1 MLKQDY
7 TILNKLIEKQWLKL
21 KEKNKMEQIKNEL
34 SMENTG
40 LVVNEDMTHEQR
52 VNLFNAVNN
61 AEGLSDQVGKDLY
74 LTGFIVQDVEKENE
88 QTGEIICSKLI
99 TVIDKD
105 GKAYATNSKPFLQS
119 LKQLKQVFNYDW
131 TKEPVCVTIIQKK
144 SNSSSN
150 KYLSMAVK

>member
-1 MLKQDY
+1 
-7 TILNKLIEKQWLKL
+7 
-21 KEKNKMEQIKNEL
+21 MEQIRNEVA
-34 SMENTG
+34 MIENTG
-40 LVVNEDMTHEQR
+40 LVVTEDMTHEQR

-88 QTGEIICSKLI
+88 QTGEIILSKLI

-131 TKEPVCVTIIQKK
+131 TKEPICVTIIQKK

>member
-1 MLKQDY
+1 
-7 TILNKLIEKQWLKL
+7 
-21 KEKNKMEQIKNEL
+21 MENLTNEVVA
-34 SMENTG
+34 MENTG
-40 LVVNEDMTHEQR
+40 LDVAADMTHEQR

-88 QTGEIICSKLI
+88 KTGEIIHSELI
-99 TVIDKD
+99 TVIDKY
-105 GKAYATNSKPFLQS
+105 GKAYATNSKPFFQS

-131 TKEPVCVTIIQKK
+131 NKQPVCVTIIQKK

-150 KYLSMAVK
+150 KYLSMVVK

>member
-1 MLKQDY
+1 
-7 TILNKLIEKQWLKL
+7 
-21 KEKNKMEQIKNEL
+21 MENMKNEVV

-40 LVVNEDMTHEQR
+40 LVVTEDMNHEQR

-61 AEGLSDQVGKDLY
+61 AEGLSDQVGKDLF
-74 LTGFIVQDVEKENE
+74 LTGYIVQDVEKENE

-144 SNSSSN
+144 SSTSSN

>member
-1 MLKQDY
+1 
-7 TILNKLIEKQWLKL
+7 
-21 KEKNKMEQIKNEL
+21 MENLTNEVMT
-34 SMENTG
+34 MENTG
-40 LVVNEDMTHEQR
+40 LVVTDDMSYEQR

-88 QTGEIICSKLI
+88 KTGEIICSKLI
-99 TVIDKD
+99 TVIDRE

-119 LKQLKQVFNYDW
+119 LRQLKQVFNYDW
-131 TKEPVCVTIIQKK
+131 TKQPVHVTIIQKK

>member
-1 MLKQDY
+1 
-7 TILNKLIEKQWLKL
+7 
-21 KEKNKMEQIKNEL
+21 MENEVVA
-34 SMENTG
+34 MENTG
-40 LVVNEDMTHEQR
+40 LVVTENMTHEQR

-61 AEGLSDQVGKDLY
+61 AEGLSDQVGKDLW
-74 LTGFIVQDVEKENE
+74 LTAYIVQDVEKENE

-144 SNSSSN
+144 SNSSAN

>member
-1 MLKQDY
+1 M
-7 TILNKLIEKQWLKL
+7 EK
-21 KEKNKMEQIKNEL
+21 IKNEL
-34 SMENTG
+34 SMMESNG
-40 LVVNEDMTHEQR
+40 LTVTKDMTHEQR

-88 QTGEIICSKLI
+88 QTGEIILSKLI

-131 TKEPVCVTIIQKK
+131 IKDPICVTIIQKK

>member
-1 MLKQDY
+1 
-7 TILNKLIEKQWLKL
+7 
-21 KEKNKMEQIKNEL
+21 MEQIKNEVL
-34 SMENTG
+34 AMENNG
-40 LVVNEDMTHEQR
+40 LVVTEDMTHEQR

-61 AEGLSDQVGKDLY
+61 AEGLSDQVGKDLW
-74 LTGFIVQDVEKENE
+74 LTGYIVQDVEKENE

-99 TVIDKD
+99 TVIDKE

-131 TKEPVCVTIIQKK
+131 AKEPVCVTIIQKK
-144 SNSSSN
+144 STSSSN

>member
-1 MLKQDY
+1 M
-7 TILNKLIEKQWLKL
+7 LKL
-21 KEKNKMEQIKNEL
+21 KGEKINMENLTNEVMT
-34 SMENTG
+34 MENTG
-40 LVVNEDMTHEQR
+40 LVVTDDMSHEQR

-61 AEGLSDQVGKDLY
+61 AEGLSDQVGKDLW
-74 LTGFIVQDVEKENE
+74 LTGYIVQDVEKENE
-88 QTGEIICSKLI
+88 KTGEIICSKLI
-99 TVIDKD
+99 TVIDKE

>member
-1 MLKQDY
+1 
-7 TILNKLIEKQWLKL
+7 
-21 KEKNKMEQIKNEL
+21 MEQIKNEVAM
-34 SMENTG
+34 MESNG
-40 LVVNEDMTHEQR
+40 LTVTEDMTYEQR

-99 TVIDKD
+99 TVIDKE

-119 LKQLKQVFNYDW
+119 LRQLKQVFNYDW
-131 TKEPVCVTIIQKK
+131 TKQPINVVIIQKK

>member
-1 MLKQDY
+1 
-7 TILNKLIEKQWLKL
+7 
-21 KEKNKMEQIKNEL
+21 MEQIKNEVL
-34 SMENTG
+34 AMENNG
-40 LVVNEDMTHEQR
+40 LVVTEDMTHEQR

-74 LTGFIVQDVEKENE
+74 LTGYIVQDVEKENE

-144 SNSSSN
+144 SSSSSN

>member
-1 MLKQDY
+1 
-7 TILNKLIEKQWLKL
+7 
-21 KEKNKMEQIKNEL
+21 MEQIKNEVL
-34 SMENTG
+34 AMENNG
-40 LVVNEDMTHEQR
+40 LVVTEDMTHEQR

-61 AEGLSDQVGKDLY
+61 AEGLSDQVGKDLW
-74 LTGFIVQDVEKENE
+74 LTGYIVQDVEKENE

-131 TKEPVCVTIIQKK
+131 TKDPVCVTIIQKK
-144 SNSSSN
+144 SSSSSN

>member
-1 MLKQDY
+1 M
-7 TILNKLIEKQWLKL
+7 
-21 KEKNKMEQIKNEL
+21 NEL
-34 SMENTG
+34 MTNESQG
-40 LVVNEDMTHEQR
+40 LVLGENASYEQR
-52 VNLFNAVNN
+52 VRLFNAINN

-74 LTGFIVQDVEKENE
+74 LSGYIVQDVEKEDE
-88 QTGEIICSKLI
+88 KTGEIVQSKLI

-131 TKEPVCVTIIQKK
+131 NESPILVTIIQKK

-150 KYLSMAVK
+150 KYLSLAVK

>member
-1 MLKQDY
+1 
-7 TILNKLIEKQWLKL
+7 
-21 KEKNKMEQIKNEL
+21 MEQIKNEL
-34 SMENTG
+34 TTMENNG
-40 LVVNEDMTHEQR
+40 LVVTEDMSHEQR
-52 VNLFNAVNN
+52 VKLFNAVNN
-61 AEGLSDQVGKDLY
+61 AEGLSDQVGKDLW

-131 TKEPVCVTIIQKK
+131 SKEPICVTIIQKK

>member
-1 MLKQDY
+1 
-7 TILNKLIEKQWLKL
+7 
-21 KEKNKMEQIKNEL
+21 MEQIKNEVL
-34 SMENTG
+34 AMENNG
-40 LVVNEDMTHEQR
+40 LVVTEDMTHEQR

-61 AEGLSDQVGKDLY
+61 AEGLSDQVGKDLW
-74 LTGFIVQDVEKENE
+74 LTGYIVQDVEKENE

-144 SNSSSN
+144 SSSSTN

>member
-1 MLKQDY
+1 
-7 TILNKLIEKQWLKL
+7 
-21 KEKNKMEQIKNEL
+21 MENLKNEVMA
-34 SMENTG
+34 MENTG
-40 LVVNEDMTHEQR
+40 LVVTDDMTHEQR

-74 LTGFIVQDVEKENE
+74 LTGYIVQDVEKENE
-88 QTGEIICSKLI
+88 KTGEIICSKLI

-105 GKAYATNSKPFLQS
+105 GKAYTTNSKPFLQS

-131 TKEPVCVTIIQKK
+131 AKEPVCVTITQKK

>member
-1 MLKQDY
+1 M
-7 TILNKLIEKQWLKL
+7 LKL
-21 KEKNKMEQIKNEL
+21 KGEKINMENLGNEVMT
-34 SMENTG
+34 MENTG
-40 LVVNEDMTHEQR
+40 LTVTEDMTHEQR

-88 QTGEIICSKLI
+88 KTGEIICSKLI
-99 TVIDKD
+99 TVIDKE

-144 SNSSSN
+144 SNSSTN

>member
-1 MLKQDY
+1 
-7 TILNKLIEKQWLKL
+7 
-21 KEKNKMEQIKNEL
+21 
-34 SMENTG
+34 MENLGNEVMTMENSG
-40 LVVNEDMTHEQR
+40 LVVMDDMSYEQR

-61 AEGLSDQVGKDLY
+61 AEGLSDQVGKDLF

-88 QTGEIICSKLI
+88 KTGEIICSKLI
-99 TVIDKD
+99 TVIDKE

-131 TKEPVCVTIIQKK
+131 TKQPIHVVIIQKK

>member
-1 MLKQDY
+1 M
-7 TILNKLIEKQWLKL
+7 IEFKRRKI
-21 KEKNKMEQIKNEL
+21 NMENLGNEVMA
-34 SMENTG
+34 MENTG
-40 LVVNEDMTHEQR
+40 LVVTEDMSHEQR

-61 AEGLSDQVGKDLY
+61 AEGLSDQVGKDLW
-74 LTGFIVQDVEKENE
+74 LTGYIVQDVEKENE
-88 QTGEIICSKLI
+88 KTGEIICSKLI

-144 SNSSSN
+144 SNSSTN

>member
-1 MLKQDY
+1 
-7 TILNKLIEKQWLKL
+7 
-21 KEKNKMEQIKNEL
+21 MEQIKNEVL
-34 SMENTG
+34 AMENNG
-40 LVVNEDMTHEQR
+40 LVVTDDMTHEQR

-61 AEGLSDQVGKDLY
+61 AEGLSDQVGKDLW
-74 LTGFIVQDVEKENE
+74 LTGYIVQDVEKENE

-131 TKEPVCVTIIQKK
+131 SKEPVCVTVIQKK
-144 SNSSSN
+144 SSSSSN

>member
-1 MLKQDY
+1 M
-7 TILNKLIEKQWLKL
+7 LKL
-21 KEKNKMEQIKNEL
+21 KGEKIN
-34 SMENTG
+34 MENLTNEVMTMENIG
-40 LVVNEDMTHEQR
+40 LVVTDDMTHEQR

-61 AEGLSDQVGKDLY
+61 AEGLSDQVGKDLW
-74 LTGFIVQDVEKENE
+74 LTGYIVQDVEKENE
-88 QTGEIICSKLI
+88 KTGEIICSKLI
-99 TVIDKD
+99 TVIDKE

>member
-1 MLKQDY
+1 
-7 TILNKLIEKQWLKL
+7 
-21 KEKNKMEQIKNEL
+21 MENLGNEVMT
-34 SMENTG
+34 MENTG
-40 LVVNEDMTHEQR
+40 LVVTEDMTHEQR

-88 QTGEIICSKLI
+88 RTGEIISSKLI

-131 TKEPVCVTIIQKK
+131 TKEPVCVTKKKKK

>member
-1 MLKQDY
+1 M
-7 TILNKLIEKQWLKL
+7 LKL
-21 KEKNKMEQIKNEL
+21 KGEKINMENLANEVMA
-34 SMENTG
+34 MENTG
-40 LVVNEDMTHEQR
+40 LVVTEDMSHEQR

-74 LTGFIVQDVEKENE
+74 LTGYIVQDVEKENE
-88 QTGEIICSKLI
+88 RTGEIICSKLI

>member
-1 MLKQDY
+1 
-7 TILNKLIEKQWLKL
+7 
-21 KEKNKMEQIKNEL
+21 
-34 SMENTG
+34 MENLTNEVVAMGNNG
-40 LVVNEDMTHEQR
+40 LVVTEDMTHEQR

-61 AEGLSDQVGKDLY
+61 AEGLSDQVGKDLW
-74 LTGFIVQDVEKENE
+74 LTGYIIQDVEKENDK
-88 QTGEIICSKLI
+88 TGEIICSKLI

-105 GKAYATNSKPFLQS
+105 GKAYVTNSKPFMQS

-144 SNSSSN
+144 SSSSTN

>member
-1 MLKQDY
+1 
-7 TILNKLIEKQWLKL
+7 
-21 KEKNKMEQIKNEL
+21 MEQIKNEL
-34 SMENTG
+34 TTMENNR
-40 LVVNEDMTHEQR
+40 LVVTEDMTHEQR

-61 AEGLSDQVGKDLY
+61 AEGLSDQVGKDLW

-131 TKEPVCVTIIQKK
+131 TQEPVCVTIIQKK
-144 SNSSSN
+144 SNSSTN

>member
-1 MLKQDY
+1 
-7 TILNKLIEKQWLKL
+7 
-21 KEKNKMEQIKNEL
+21 MENLTNEV
-34 SMENTG
+34 MTMDNTG
-40 LVVNEDMTHEQR
+40 LVVTDDMTHAQR

-61 AEGLSDQVGKDLY
+61 AEGLSDQVGKDLW
-74 LTGFIVQDVEKENE
+74 LTGYIVQDVEKENE
-88 QTGEIICSKLI
+88 KTGEIICSKLI
-99 TVIDKD
+99 TVIDND

>member
-1 MLKQDY
+1 MK
-7 TILNKLIEKQWLKL
+7 KAMLKL
-21 KEKNKMEQIKNEL
+21 KGEKINMENLTNEVMT
-34 SMENTG
+34 MENTG
-40 LVVNEDMTHEQR
+40 LVVTEDMTHEQR

-74 LTGFIVQDVEKENE
+74 LTGYIVQDVEKENE
-88 QTGEIICSKLI
+88 RTGEIICSKLI

>member
-1 MLKQDY
+1 M
-7 TILNKLIEKQWLKL
+7 LKL
-21 KEKNKMEQIKNEL
+21 KGEKIN
-34 SMENTG
+34 MENLTNEVMTMDTTG
-40 LVVNEDMTHEQR
+40 LVVTDDMTHEQR

-74 LTGFIVQDVEKENE
+74 LTGYIVQDVEKENE
-88 QTGEIICSKLI
+88 KTGEIICSKLI
-99 TVIDKD
+99 TVIDKE

>member
-1 MLKQDY
+1 
-7 TILNKLIEKQWLKL
+7 
-21 KEKNKMEQIKNEL
+21 
-34 SMENTG
+34 MENLTNEVMTMDNTG
-40 LVVNEDMTHEQR
+40 FVVTDDMTHEQR

-61 AEGLSDQVGKDLY
+61 AEGLSDQVGKDLW
-74 LTGFIVQDVEKENE
+74 LTGYIVQDVEKENE
-88 QTGEIICSKLI
+88 KTGEFICSKLI

-144 SNSSSN
+144 SNSSTN

>member
-1 MLKQDY
+1 
-7 TILNKLIEKQWLKL
+7 
-21 KEKNKMEQIKNEL
+21 MEQIKNEVVA
-34 SMENTG
+34 MENNG
-40 LVVNEDMTHEQR
+40 LVVTEDMTHEQR

-61 AEGLSDQVGKDLY
+61 AEGLSDQVGKDLW
-74 LTGFIVQDVEKENE
+74 LTGYIVQDVEKENE

-144 SNSSSN
+144 SSSSSN

>member
-1 MLKQDY
+1 
-7 TILNKLIEKQWLKL
+7 
-21 KEKNKMEQIKNEL
+21 
-34 SMENTG
+34 MENLTNDVVAMENNG
-40 LVVNEDMTHEQR
+40 LVVTDDMTYEQR
-52 VNLFNAVNN
+52 VNLFNAVNK
-61 AEGLSDQVGKDLY
+61 AEGLSDQVGKDWY

-88 QTGEIICSKLI
+88 KTGEIICSKLI

-105 GKAYATNSKPFLQS
+105 GKAYATNSKPFLQA

-131 TKEPVCVTIIQKK
+131 TKQPVCVTIIQKK

>member
-1 MLKQDY
+1 
-7 TILNKLIEKQWLKL
+7 
-21 KEKNKMEQIKNEL
+21 MEQIKNEVVA
-34 SMENTG
+34 MENNG
-40 LVVNEDMTHEQR
+40 LVVTEDMTHEQR

-74 LTGFIVQDVEKENE
+74 LTGFIVQDVEKENDK
-88 QTGEIICSKLI
+88 TGEITCSKLI

-131 TKEPVCVTIIQKK
+131 TKAPLCVTIIQKK

>member
-1 MLKQDY
+1 M
-7 TILNKLIEKQWLKL
+7 LKL
-21 KEKNKMEQIKNEL
+21 KGEKINMENLTNEVMT
-34 SMENTG
+34 MENTG
-40 LVVNEDMTHEQR
+40 LVVTDDMTHEQR

-61 AEGLSDQVGKDLY
+61 AEGLSDQVGKDLW
-74 LTGFIVQDVEKENE
+74 LTGYIVQDVEKENE
-88 QTGEIICSKLI
+88 KTGETICSKLI
-99 TVIDKD
+99 TVFDKE

>member
-1 MLKQDY
+1 
-7 TILNKLIEKQWLKL
+7 
-21 KEKNKMEQIKNEL
+21 MEQIKNEVAM
-34 SMENTG
+34 MENTG
-40 LVVNEDMTHEQR
+40 LVVTDDMTHEQR

-88 QTGEIICSKLI
+88 QTGEIILSKLI

-131 TKEPVCVTIIQKK
+131 VKKPICVTIIQKK

>member
-1 MLKQDY
+1 
-7 TILNKLIEKQWLKL
+7 
-21 KEKNKMEQIKNEL
+21 MEQIKNEVL
-34 SMENTG
+34 AMENNG
-40 LVVNEDMTHEQR
+40 LVVTEDMTHEQR

-61 AEGLSDQVGKDLY
+61 AEGLSDQVGKDLF

-131 TKEPVCVTIIQKK
+131 AKEPVCVTIIQKK
-144 SNSSSN
+144 SSSSSN